1 MWILAKKNLK
11 RGTWWIVSILITKA
25 LVGTTNT
32 LFSEWK
38 GAVSSYEQH
47 RVMLAKCISDSENA
61 QIFSDSCTR
70 ARLEVTKYPFSVAI
84 ERLIEK
90 TPSCIEFDCVD
101 LLALVFNS
109 WIAIIF
115 SAVFA
120 LSGSFFL
127 FVKFWRWVEV
137 NMYAKELNGYAENRE
152 SAKHAYSLP
161 ISPNDVTLV
170 DFSSNDPTPFA
181 KSQPQVLPSITE
193 DKEEVDP
200 FHAAKNNKHSYEGY
214 GMLLRKKDQ
223 QYAYSVQ

>member
-38 GAVSSYEQH
+38 GAVASYEQH

-84 ERLIEK
+84 EKLIEK

-127 FVKFWRWVEV
+127 FVKFWRWMETY
-137 NMYAKELNGYAENRE
+137 MYAKELKKYAENRE

-170 DFSSNDPTPFA
+170 DYSSNDNTPFI
-181 KSQPQVLPSITE
+181 KEQPQVLPAVSE
-193 DKEEVDP
+193 DREETDIFKAIGKE
-200 FHAAKNNKHSYEGY
+200 KHPYEGY
-214 GMLLRKKDQ
+214 GLLSRKKDQ
-223 QYAYSVQ
+223 QYTYSVQ